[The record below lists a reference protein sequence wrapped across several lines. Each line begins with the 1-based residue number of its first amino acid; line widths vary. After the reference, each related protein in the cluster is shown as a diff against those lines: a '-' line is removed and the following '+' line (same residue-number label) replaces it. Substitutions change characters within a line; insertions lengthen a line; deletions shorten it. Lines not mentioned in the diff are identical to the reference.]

1 MTDAA
6 VLPPGVI
13 RIDTSGRRQYSVEYK
28 RRLAQLTLEPGASVA
43 GIALAHR
50 LNANPLFKWR
60 RWYLRQPRLTVAEPV
75 PAPAATLLPVVVA
88 PADRAP
94 AELAAV
100 VATTEWDAKPPP
112 AEPGQI
118 EIALGRARVRVTG
131 PVDPAL
137 LETILSHLH
146 RR

>member
-28 RRLAQLTLEPGASVA
+28 QRLAQLTLEPGASVA

-50 LNANPLFKWR
+50 LNANQLFKWR
-60 RWYLRQPRLTVAEPV
+60 RWYLRQPGPTMAEPV
-75 PAPAATLLPVVVA
+75 PAATLLPVVVA

-94 AELAAV
+94 TEPAAV
-100 VATTEWDAKPPP
+100 VAATERDAEPPP
-112 AEPGQI
+112 TEPGQI
-118 EIALGRARVRVTG
+118 EIALGRTRVRVTG
-131 PVDPAL
+131 PVDPTL
-137 LETILSHLH
+137 LETILTCIH

>member
-1 MTDAA
+1 MMDAA

-28 RRLAQLTLEPGASVA
+28 QRLAQLTLEPGASVA

-50 LNANPLFKWR
+50 LNANQLFKWR
-60 RWYLRQPRLTVAEPV
+60 RWYLRQPGPTMAEPV

-94 AELAAV
+94 TEPAAV
-100 VATTEWDAKPPP
+100 VATTERDAEPPP
-112 AEPGQI
+112 TEPGQI
-118 EIALGRARVRVTG
+118 EIALGRMRVRVTG
-131 PVDPAL
+131 PVDPVL
-137 LETILSHLH
+137 LETLLTHLH

>member
-28 RRLAQLTLEPGASVA
+28 QRLAQLTLEPGASVA
-43 GIALAHR
+43 GIALRHR
-50 LNANPLFKWR
+50 LNANQLFKWR
-60 RWYLRQPRLTVAEPV
+60 RWYLLQRGSTV
-75 PAPAATLLPVVVA
+75 AATLLPVVVA

-94 AELAAV
+94 AEPAAV
-100 VATTEWDAKPPP
+100 VATTERDAEPPP
-112 AEPGQI
+112 TEPGQI
-118 EIALGRARVRVTG
+118 EIALGRMRVRVTG
-131 PVDPAL
+131 PVDPVL
-137 LETILSHLH
+137 LETLLTHLH